1 MADRFI
7 TVAIHTYEKAVALR
21 AILEREGIVVEFRNV
36 NIEQP
41 VVSSGIRVRIK
52 ESDLP
57 LALRVIENR
66 EIFDIPPQ
74 FTRTNPSQPIVVP
87 VDFSGR
93 SLAAAASAFFMAASH
108 GTSIILLHTYIDP
121 YVAGTLQLTDSM
133 TYEITDMDTREQIH
147 DTAEAQMRHF
157 TGRLKDMIKRGEI
170 PAVSFKTAIV
180 EGVPEDAIAEYVRVN
195 NPFVIV
201 MSTRGPEKKELDMIG
216 SVTAEVLDRCRIPV
230 LSLPETG
237 DSVVSR
243 MRFSNILFFSSLDQ
257 QDILAIDTMHR
268 ILSGPKAQPGGVEP
282 SVTIAVLPVKK
293 RFMARNAKE
302 PADAL
307 IDYCRQNFKGMKF
320 SIVQIG
326 CENTVSDMKALADD
340 NPFDLIVVPN
350 KRKNILTRLFSP
362 TLARRI
368 LFVAREPMLVIPV

>member
-1 MADRFI
+1 MADRYI

-52 ESDLP
+52 EADLA
-57 LALRVIENR
+57 LALRLIENR
-66 EIFDIPPQ
+66 EIFEISPQ

-87 VDFSGR
+87 VDFSER
-93 SLAAAASAFFMAASH
+93 SLAAAASAFFMAACH

-170 PAVSFKTAIV
+170 PAAGFKTAIV

-195 NPFVIV
+195 NPFIIV

-230 LSLPETG
+230 LSLPETD
-237 DSVVSR
+237 DSAVSR
-243 MRFSNILFFSSLDQ
+243 MQYSNILFFSSLDQ

-268 ILSGPKAQPGGVEP
+268 ILSAQKAKPGSEP

-293 RFMARNAKE
+293 RFMARDAKA

-307 IDYCRQNFKGMKF
+307 IDYCRQNFKGVKF
-320 SIVQIG
+320 SIAQIG
-326 CENTVSDMKALADD
+326 SENMIADVKALAED

-350 KRKNILTRLFSP
+350 KKKNIFTRLFSP

-368 LFVAREPMLVIPV
+368 LFAAREPMLVIPV